1 MRFYKY
7 TVIYK
12 PEKEQGKAYY
22 NVQVPAYPEICT
34 FGDSLEEARFMAQD
48 ALELSVRSDLDAN
61 ILPRQDKKP
70 KTVTR
75 PNKKEE
81 LVIAVSHQVS
91 ATPYDYVKD
100 ALFATA

>member
-12 PEKEQGKAYY
+12 PEKETGKTYY
-22 NVQVPAYPEICT
+22 NVEVPAYPEICT
-34 FGDSLEEARFMAQD
+34 FGDSLAEARFMAED
-48 ALELSVRSDLDAN
+48 ALELTVRSDLDEN

-70 KTVTR
+70 KAVDR
-75 PNKKEE
+75 RDKVEQV
-81 LVIAVSHQVS
+81 VISISHQVA

-100 ALFATA
+100 ALFETA

>member
-12 PEKEQGKAYY
+12 PEKERGRAYY
-22 NVQVPAYPEICT
+22 NVEVPAYPEICT

-48 ALELSVRSDLDAN
+48 ALELSVRSDLDEN
-61 ILPRQDKKP
+61 ILPRQNKKA
-70 KTVTR
+70 KRVIK
-75 PNKKEE
+75 PNKSEE

-100 ALFATA
+100 ALFETA